1 MMLAAIIY
9 GMIVLFCTIGII
21 YVSVD
26 ACRVKK
32 GKKSYLFKNDDEEE

>member
-1 MMLAAIIY
+1 MILASIIY

-26 ACRVKK
+26 ARRVKK
-32 GKKSYLFKNDDEEE
+32 GKKSYLFKNDDEE

>member
-9 GMIVLFCTIGII
+9 GMIVLFCTVGII

-32 GKKSYLFKNDDEEE
+32 GKKSYLFKDEDEE

>member
-1 MMLAAIIY
+1 MILAAIIY
-9 GMIVLFCTIGII
+9 GLIVLFCMIGIV

-32 GKKSYLFKNDDEEE
+32 GKKSYLFKNDDEE